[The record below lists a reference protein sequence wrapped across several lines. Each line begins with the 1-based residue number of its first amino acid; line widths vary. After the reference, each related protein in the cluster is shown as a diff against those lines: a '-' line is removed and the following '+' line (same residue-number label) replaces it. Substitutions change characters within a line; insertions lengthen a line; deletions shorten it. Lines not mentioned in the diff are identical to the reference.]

1 MQGGKTQKHIHSKQE
16 RIQVRDGAP
25 ALAELTHGVPTIR
38 YIKGKGLY
46 FIIKYKSKMYSIEL
60 QEGIN

>member
-1 MQGGKTQKHIHSKQE
+1 MQGVKAQKHTHSKQE
-16 RIQVRDGAP
+16 RIQMRDGAP
-25 ALAELTHGVPTIR
+25 TLGELIDGVPTIR

-46 FIIKYKSKMYSIEL
+46 FIVKYKSKMYSFQL